1 MGFITVA
8 PTASLPG
15 LTMLSKDCV
24 KWLDVETSTGSGAG
38 GEAPRSR
45 FVVFTGET
53 LARLTRGAVRAPL
66 HYVDE
71 TVLGQKRISAP
82 FFLRG
87 VSPGSSVLVPGCR
100 VEVHFGSIL
109 SPRAEVPRGPP

>member
-15 LTMLSKDCV
+15 LTMMSKDCV
-24 KWLDVETSTGSGAG
+24 KWLDVETSTGSGDQG
-38 GEAPRSR
+38 KAPRAR

-87 VSPGSSVLVPGCR
+87 VSLVSG
-100 VEVHFGSIL
+100 F
-109 SPRAEVPRGPP
+109 